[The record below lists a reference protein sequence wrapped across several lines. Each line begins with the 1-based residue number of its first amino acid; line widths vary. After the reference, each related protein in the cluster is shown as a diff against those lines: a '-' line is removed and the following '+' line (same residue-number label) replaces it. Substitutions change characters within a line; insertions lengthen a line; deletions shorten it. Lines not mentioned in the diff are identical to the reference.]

1 MDVLEKGFDAKGSFI
16 GKGHVKIEIF
26 DRYGKLVKQRE
37 DHNLI
42 VKVGRAMLLKVL
54 AGLERSAIMKMGVG
68 SGGTADLGEN
78 AFNPLE
84 PQESD
89 ITLTPLVSVKDI
101 ASRTFDDSG
110 KNPTVTF
117 VGLFPSSEV
126 DALVNECGLFFDDG
140 ETMFARH
147 TFDTTSLR
155 ESSGFKMQITWT
167 VEF

>member
-1 MDVLEKGFDAKGSFI
+1 MDIKELGFNSDGSFV
-16 GKGHVKIEIF
+16 GKGNVKIELF
-26 DRYGKLVKQRE
+26 DKDGKLVDRKE

-42 VKVGRAMLLKVL
+42 VKVGRAMLLKIL
-54 AGLERSAIMKMGVG
+54 AGLENSSIMKIGVG

-78 AFNPLE
+78 AFNPIE
-84 PQESD
+84 PVESD
-89 ITLTPLVSVKDI
+89 TTLTPLITIKDI
-101 ASRTFDDSG
+101 VSRTFDDSG

-126 DALVNECGLFFDDG
+126 DALVNECGLFFGDG